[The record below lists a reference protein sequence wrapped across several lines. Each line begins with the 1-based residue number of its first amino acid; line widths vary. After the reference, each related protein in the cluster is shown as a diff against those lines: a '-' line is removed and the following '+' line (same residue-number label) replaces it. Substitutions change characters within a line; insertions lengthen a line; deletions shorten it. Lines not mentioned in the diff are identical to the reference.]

1 MDKNQMVLVSL
12 LIFPLHITKTT
23 IVSETSPP
31 TSSKHF
37 VLIHGSC
44 HGEWSRYKLV
54 PLLRSSSG
62 INPEQVD
69 DVSSVSD

>member
-1 MDKNQMVLVSL
+1 MDENQMVLVSL

-44 HGEWSRYKLV
+44 RGEWSRYKLV